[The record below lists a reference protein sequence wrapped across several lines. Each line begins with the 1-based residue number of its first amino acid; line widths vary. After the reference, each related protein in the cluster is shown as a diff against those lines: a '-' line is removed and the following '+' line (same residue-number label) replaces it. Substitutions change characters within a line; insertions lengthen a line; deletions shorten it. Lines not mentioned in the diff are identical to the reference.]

1 MKFTDWL
8 KNLLSG
14 KKEDKQTSDEQTSS
28 KEGQDDS
35 SSDQQ

>member
-1 MKFTDWL
+1 MDWL
-8 KNLLSG
+8 KNLLGG
-14 KKEDKQTSDEQTSS
+14 KKEGKQASGEQTSS